1 MNTSTRR
8 QFLSTSAALGA
19 STLLTLPAHA
29 EGASAPLALPKL
41 VHMVYFW
48 LKRPDSVEDRE
59 QLIRGIRTLATIE
72 TVRGLHVGVPAST
85 EKREVVDN
93 SFQVSEMLLF
103 DDVEGQNTYQEH
115 PIHQAFVEQNSHL
128 WSKVIVYDSIA
139 P

>member
-1 MNTSTRR
+1 MKTSTRR

-19 STLLTLPAHA
+19 STVFTLPAHA
-29 EGASAPLALPKL
+29 ESASAPPPLPTL

-59 QLIRGIRTLATIE
+59 QLIRGIRTLASIE

-93 SFQVSEMLLF
+93 SFQVSEMLFF
-103 DDVEGQNTYQEH
+103 DDVEGQNLYQDH